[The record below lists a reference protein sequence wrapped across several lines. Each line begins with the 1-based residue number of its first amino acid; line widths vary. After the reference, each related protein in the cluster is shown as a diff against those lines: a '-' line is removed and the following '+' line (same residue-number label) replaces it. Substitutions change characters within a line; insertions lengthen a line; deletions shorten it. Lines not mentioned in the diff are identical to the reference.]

1 MDRYIGLDAHSSTG
15 KRLHSQVVETNAKAL
30 IQVVELSGSVT
41 LLFRWEWGDDIDAGR
56 AVRAGSV

>member
-30 IQVVELSGSVT
+30 IQVVELLGSVA
-41 LLFRWEWGDDIDAGR
+41 LVLPGFVPGLALCG
-56 AVRAGSV
+56 AVRVVLS